1 MRWFWNFLG
10 VIFQCHIKNVINLQ
24 GIRLAGLFGSFTSI
38 LEILKPFNFN
48 FSIFDMLF
56 LSNDLLK
63 TIVNQPKQFEGNY
76 QIPVNLSDLPNG
88 IYLVTLIN
96 NDKRFTERLIIE
108 K

>member
-1 MRWFWNFLG
+1 
-10 VIFQCHIKNVINLQ
+10 
-24 GIRLAGLFGSFTSI
+24 
-38 LEILKPFNFN
+38 
-48 FSIFDMLF
+48 MLF